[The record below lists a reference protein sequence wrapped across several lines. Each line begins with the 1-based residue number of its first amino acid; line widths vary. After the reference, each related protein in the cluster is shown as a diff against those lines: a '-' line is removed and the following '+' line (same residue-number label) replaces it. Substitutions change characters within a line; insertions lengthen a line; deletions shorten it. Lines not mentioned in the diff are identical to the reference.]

1 MKYEETAKATS
12 DLIGFKMT
20 GASKI
25 SQQNNLETVTDE
37 NDEEIPKERYIS
49 PDERQKVFDIIL

>member
-1 MKYEETAKATS
+1 
-12 DLIGFKMT
+12 MT

-37 NDEEIPKERYIS
+37 NDKEIPKERYIS